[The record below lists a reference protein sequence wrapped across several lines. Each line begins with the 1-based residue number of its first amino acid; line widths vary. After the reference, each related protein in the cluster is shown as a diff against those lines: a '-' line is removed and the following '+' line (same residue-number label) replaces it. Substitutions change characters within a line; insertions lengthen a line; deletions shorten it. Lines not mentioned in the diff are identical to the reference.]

1 MQYPRASGEGRGPGC
16 ASASRCGRRDALY
29 TLLHTHLKG
38 HSRTTMTDKW
48 NMSQNLIA
56 ALLILFVVAE
66 RLEWN
71 MIATLFIVLAL
82 AVLVKKVVYDLDYFG
97 SDEFC

>member
-1 MQYPRASGEGRGPGC
+1 MQCPRASGEGRGPG
-16 ASASRCGRRDALY
+16 SAPKNDD
-29 TLLHTHLKG
+29 
-38 HSRTTMTDKW
+38 DKW

>member
-1 MQYPRASGEGRGPGC
+1 MQCAAAPVAHPPRGVVEEMLC
-16 ASASRCGRRDALY
+16 TLY
-29 TLLHTHLKG
+29 TYSKG
-38 HSRTTMTDKW
+38 HPRTTMMTDKW

-82 AVLVKKVVYDLDYFG
+82 AVFVKKVVYDFAHYFR
-97 SDEFC
+97 SSEFLLTHTN